1 MRSLK
6 ILPLFIVT
14 CSLKIGLAVLAWYV
28 QSMLILGSIIPL
40 SLMILYIFIGY
51 RYRES
56 VVSDEKF
63 ADSCYYLGFIF
74 TIVSIILCLADLPN
88 IGSEIYIIA
97 ARFGA
102 AMIST
107 VLGLFVRVCL
117 VSFRPTLEDAVRNME
132 DHSVEASRRLIDS
145 YQRSFDELEHF
156 RGEVAAAAKE
166 TVLGVTREVQ
176 SITEQTAKR
185 MDEFFV
191 EVSTRNTQAMAE
203 IVQDVKTTTLD
214 LKKAVEAFTKAA
226 MGSVNKVD
234 KTVDTFATGVVEK
247 LDSIDFPQ
255 DLFSKKL
262 DTAINA
268 LNGSTDALT
277 QGVTAISGQVL
288 DAARL
293 VEKSITKINLKT
305 DSITNTLEVAE
316 QIAAQQKALLEIIED
331 RNEGMIESLRAQQ
344 EQIVNALE
352 HQRQATAEGASRQL
366 DVLTEISGT
375 FLEIG
380 NTMKAVNENVALST
394 DLSAEI
400 KGGIVSSAH
409 EEARAQLAIQ
419 ENLATL
425 EQAIKANL
433 DNTADLSADRKSLI
447 DSQEA
452 YQARLSE
459 TLNQIDRA
467 ASASTETLL
476 AAQAVLTATPPSSAQ
491 IEPPIHRVEP
501 ATKDLE
507 DNSNSKLPDQ
517 TKGSWF
523 GRKEAP

>member
-14 CSLKIGLAVLAWYV
+14 CTLKIGLAVLAWYV
-28 QSMLILGSIIPL
+28 QSMLILGSIVPL

-145 YQRSFDELEHF
+145 YQRSFDELEQF

-166 TVLGVTREVQ
+166 TVLSVTKEIQ

-191 EVSTRNTQAMAE
+191 EVSTRNSQALAE
-203 IVQDVKTTTLD
+203 IVEDVRSTTLD
-214 LKKAVEAFTKAA
+214 LKKAVDTYTKAA
-226 MGSVNKVD
+226 TGSVSKVD
-234 KTVDTFATGVVEK
+234 KAVDSFASGVVEK

-255 DLFSKKL
+255 DLFSRKL
-262 DTAINA
+262 DTAIHA

-293 VEKSITKINLKT
+293 VEKSITKINLKS

-316 QIAAQQKALLEIIED
+316 RISTQQKGLLEIIED
-331 RNEGMIESLRAQQ
+331 RNEDMIKNLRAQQ
-344 EQIVNALE
+344 EQIVNALD
-352 HQRQATAEGASRQL
+352 HQRQANTEGVSRQL
-366 DVLTEISGT
+366 DALTEISGT

-380 NTMKAVNENVALST
+380 NTLKAVNKSVALST
-394 DLSAEI
+394 DLSAQI
-400 KGGIVSSAH
+400 KDGIVSSAH
-409 EEARAQLAIQ
+409 EEACARLALH

-447 DSQEA
+447 ESQEA
-452 YQARLSE
+452 YQTRLSE
-459 TLNQIDRA
+459 TLIEIDRA

-476 AAQAVLTATPPSSAQ
+476 AAQAVLIATPSTAQ
-491 IEPPIHRVEP
+491 TEPPIHHVEP

-507 DNSNSKLPDQ
+507 GNQFSKTSDQ
-517 TKGSWF
+517 AKGSWF